1 MRDKSSNMYD
11 NNIKTMSEKEL
22 KEKFLEFKSGN
33 LKARNEI
40 IYANINLVKYI
51 IKKYNIENYDFEDL
65 VSIGTIGLIKAVDTY
80 DIEKQIQ
87 FPTYAARCI
96 NNEILMNIRKFKRNN
111 IQIVNMYDCIT
122 YDSDNNE
129 LKYIDIIE
137 DENSNFVTKMLENSL
152 QYELYNIMNSLS
164 EIEKKLIILYFGF
177 DENKHTQKEIANI
190 LGISQ
195 STISRLIVQIL
206 AKFRIKI
213 EDLYLKEDFIK
224 KFITN

>member
-1 MRDKSSNMYD
+1 MRDKSSDMYD

-51 IKKYNIENYDFEDL
+51 VKRYNVENCDLEDV
-65 VSIGTIGLIKAVDTY
+65 VSIGIIGLIKAVDTY
-80 DIEKQIQ
+80 DIKRQIK
-87 FPTYAARCI
+87 FSTYAARCI

-195 STISRLIVQIL
+195 STTSRLIVQIL
-206 AKFRIKI
+206 AKIRIKI

>member
-11 NNIKTMSEKEL
+11 NNIKIMSEKEL

-51 IKKYNIENYDFEDL
+51 AKRYNVENCDLEDV
-65 VSIGTIGLIKAVDTY
+65 VSIGIIGLIKAVDTY
-80 DIEKQIQ
+80 DIKRQIK
-87 FPTYAARCI
+87 FSTYAARCI

-195 STISRLIVQIL
+195 STTSRLIVQIL
-206 AKFRIKI
+206 AKIRIKI

>member
-1 MRDKSSNMYD
+1 M
-11 NNIKTMSEKEL
+11 NNLDIFYVKDTKVINEDEL
-22 KEKFLEFKSGN
+22 KENFKKLKKGD
-33 LKARNEI
+33 LKARDRI
-40 IYANINLVKYI
+40 IKSNIRLVI
-51 IKKYNIENYDFEDL
+51 LIAKKYNIEGCELEDL
-65 VSIGTIGLIKAVDTY
+65 VSLGTIGLIKAVDTF
-80 DIEKQIQ
+80 DIEKQIK
-87 FPTYAARCI
+87 FSTYAARCI
-96 NNEILMNIRKFKRNN
+96 NNEILMNIRKIKRNN

-164 EIEKKLIILYFGF
+164 EQEKKLIILYFGF

>member
-1 MRDKSSNMYD
+1 
-11 NNIKTMSEKEL
+11 
-22 KEKFLEFKSGN
+22 
-33 LKARNEI
+33 
-40 IYANINLVKYI
+40 
-51 IKKYNIENYDFEDL
+51 
-65 VSIGTIGLIKAVDTY
+65 
-80 DIEKQIQ
+80 
-87 FPTYAARCI
+87 
-96 NNEILMNIRKFKRNN
+96 
-111 IQIVNMYDCIT
+111 MYDCIT

>member
-1 MRDKSSNMYD
+1 MRDKSFNMYD

-51 IKKYNIENYDFEDL
+51 AKRYNVENCDLEDV
-65 VSIGTIGLIKAVDTY
+65 VSIGIIGLIKAVDTY
-80 DIEKQIQ
+80 DIKRQIK
-87 FPTYAARCI
+87 FSTYAVRCI
-96 NNEILMNIRKFKRNN
+96 NNEILMNIRKIKRNN

-137 DENSNFVTKMLENSL
+137 DKNSNFVTKMLENSL

-195 STISRLIVQIL
+195 STVSRLIVQIL
-206 AKFRIKI
+206 VKFRIKI